1 MANAALK
8 EMLIRKRKEIQ
19 ALVGVHLEDP
29 SDSCLED
36 AIKMMDISPP
46 VSADPATKDR
56 TDALEDYRNPV
67 ACAAMFTAIQK
78 MNICPALL
86 FGLDEVSCWLTQ
98 RGTKIRFCRYPKEML
113 KEGKARK
120 ISAGTQVKKVQ
131 PRCMYIECLVNAE
144 GDLVSTIVRCVD
156 DSIPKNK
163 YILKTASASE
173 DLFVCFVN
181 KDYDKAAYSKTMM
194 TRVWLPKIRT
204 RQEITT
210 ANLRPQSD
218 AGSVPEFDS
227 PQFSQGEARGEYKLV
242 DGETVLRALLTFD
255 GAYEHIEAIMSGSMA
270 DYCRKHNI
278 GLFKFAA
285 GCSLVQQPADVSKCH
300 KLIHSY
306 FKKPRFVYNVAVLR
320 SNLKSSFQPV
330 MNVLDRHKAKSLTKT
345 AFIRFFHH
353 LPDALHCA
361 FLPCNVC
368 EGFNVCGL
376 YPFDVEKIMSGWNPG
391 GRNAKSTW
399 SRLLPSERAYFLVAI
414 ETLSEIALAKGFVS
428 DDDIDYCIVDHSR
441 GLTLGQVMED
451 APIPDY
457 LKCQIGGTKENP
469 GKGINRRRCILMTH
483 ASWLLKERQDLRAL
497 PPKVVD
503 KYGKDFE
510 LKLCKCGSKAFSSV
524 ANHVKLDKH
533 QKHCDN
539 LVEALRAGQTVPDAS
554 HDSAVTLAKR
564 YFQANPVALVPAA
577 ADAQG
582 VVDMV
587 EFRDGEEMGFL
598 PAAHFDGGENAGDDD
613 EMDGDDAVGDGEE
626 DDEFSFDDDDDD
638 Q

>member
-1 MANAALK
+1 
-8 EMLIRKRKEIQ
+8 
-19 ALVGVHLEDP
+19 
-29 SDSCLED
+29 
-36 AIKMMDISPP
+36 
-46 VSADPATKDR
+46 
-56 TDALEDYRNPV
+56 
-67 ACAAMFTAIQK
+67 
-78 MNICPALL
+78 
-86 FGLDEVSCWLTQ
+86 
-98 RGTKIRFCRYPKEML
+98 
-113 KEGKARK
+113 
-120 ISAGTQVKKVQ
+120 
-131 PRCMYIECLVNAE
+131 
-144 GDLVSTIVRCVD
+144 
-156 DSIPKNK
+156 
-163 YILKTASASE
+163 
-173 DLFVCFVN
+173 
-181 KDYDKAAYSKTMM
+181 
-194 TRVWLPKIRT
+194 
-204 RQEITT
+204 
-210 ANLRPQSD
+210 
-218 AGSVPEFDS
+218 
-227 PQFSQGEARGEYKLV
+227 
-242 DGETVLRALLTFD
+242 
-255 GAYEHIEAIMSGSMA
+255 
-270 DYCRKHNI
+270 
-278 GLFKFAA
+278 
-285 GCSLVQQPADVSKCH
+285 
-300 KLIHSY
+300 
-306 FKKPRFVYNVAVLR
+306 
-320 SNLKSSFQPV
+320 
-330 MNVLDRHKAKSLTKT
+330 
-345 AFIRFFHH
+345 
-353 LPDALHCA
+353 
-361 FLPCNVC
+361 
-368 EGFNVCGL
+368 
-376 YPFDVEKIMSGWNPG
+376 MSGWNPG

-587 EFRDGEEMGFL
+587 EYRDGEEMGFL